1 VACFKVVSALVALV
15 FISGVASAQIS
26 TDGSVGPERSLSGP
40 EFAITDDLGRRA
52 GQNLFHSFRSFS
64 VPAGARATFSGPA
77 DIRNLVGR
85 VTGGTSSTIDGAI
98 RSTIAGANLYLINP
112 AGMFFGPDASLEID
126 GAFHAST
133 ADAIRFPDGT
143 LFSAR
148 DLSGSSFSIAKPES
162 FGFLGESLSASL
174 SVAGATLAVGADDA
188 LSLSGGAINI
198 VGGVVAAAELALAAV
213 GPGGTFAPEAGGA
226 AGPAAFVPGGNIT
239 ILQGQIFSNGGIG
252 LQGGSIILDGTRVAN
267 ARASAAIGDGIAMRA
282 NDTIAVRNNT
292 VVLDRSQT
300 VPGGGIRLAAP
311 FVEITNALIQSE
323 ALGSDPGGD
332 IDVTAGEFS
341 VLAGADVLSFAVAD
355 GPGGN
360 ITIDAIASLAIDGL
374 GADGFGG
381 QISTV
386 STNGATGPVGAVSA
400 RAPVVAI
407 DGGAINS
414 LSFGA
419 GATGAVGVIGD
430 AVSLVNGGAI
440 GTTALGFGDAGN
452 VVVRGAQRVD
462 IIGEDATGLPSRIN
476 SRAAQG
482 GNTGAVGIAGG
493 TVTIN
498 GGAVSASSTLDGDAG
513 DIVFEVDNLLMS
525 GGANVFANNS
535 GNGRG
540 AVIIIRADTRV
551 ELVNDFE
558 NDLVTSLFNDAVG
571 DGDGGALSVET
582 PLFQS
587 RGGFV
592 SSSTIA
598 PQGLGAAGGIIMN
611 VGRLELTDGAVLSST
626 SRSLGRGGN
635 ITIKASKKVVVGD
648 RGIGQFPSSITSDT
662 GNGSTLSGGG
672 KGGVI
677 EITTPQLEIDGGQ
690 LSSTSFG
697 DSDAGRI
704 TLFVERLDMTAGAS
718 IVADAFAAGNGGEIE
733 VLASERA
740 RIVGDGTV
748 FGSTIT
754 SRAVPG
760 STGDAGKITMLT
772 PLIDLKG
779 GLIGAE
785 TFSAG
790 QAGRVGLLA
799 DRILISDAGAVE
811 SSSFGAGAGGDV
823 DVTARVELRITSP
836 RDASDLARSKITSTT
851 AGGGAAGDVSLD
863 APIVV
868 LDGRAFVTAEG
879 AGGADAGRIK
889 ILGGFLGVL
898 NGARITS
905 DTEDGQGGN
914 ISIEL
919 TKLFQLSGTDANG
932 IPSVVSTSSFGAGDG
947 GTIAVTAPK
956 IAMQGTA
963 IIAIGIGTGNAG
975 DLTFVASDTF
985 EATNAAVSTQT
996 EGAEGGDITFEVGR
1010 LFSLKGS
1017 GVTTSVQA
1025 GAGDGGNIAIDPIFV
1040 VLRDSR
1046 IEANAFGGNG
1056 GNISIVADNFLA
1068 DEASVVRASS
1078 ALGIDGDVLI
1088 DTLDGDV
1095 TSGLTKLPGG
1105 FLEAAAKLAQQCNAR
1120 GGQTRASLTATGRGA
1135 LPGGPGT
1142 YMNAALMVPSEPIPP
1157 AATQAMPF
1165 DPGKVAV
1172 LSTPTGAGPAI
1183 ILRCADLGTK
1193 SAAG

>member
-1 VACFKVVSALVALV
+1 VACFKAVSALVALV
-15 FISGVASAQIS
+15 LMSNVASAQIS
-26 TDGSVGPERSLSGP
+26 TDGSVGPARSLSGP

-85 VTGGTSSTIDGAI
+85 VTGGISSTIDGAI

-112 AGMFFGPDASLEID
+112 AGMFFGPGASLEID

-148 DLSGSSFSIAKPES
+148 DPSGSIFSIAKPES
-162 FGFLGESLSASL
+162 FGFLGDSLSASL

-188 LSLSGGAINI
+188 LSLSGGAVNI

-213 GPGGTFAPEAGGA
+213 GPGGTFAPEAAGA
-226 AGPAAFVPGGNIT
+226 AGPAAFVPGDSIT
-239 ILQGQIFSNGGIG
+239 ILQGQIFSNGGIDF
-252 LQGGSIILDGTRVAN
+252 QGGSIILDGARVAN

-282 NDTIAVRNNT
+282 NDTIAVKNDT

-311 FVEITNALIQSE
+311 FVEVTNALVQSE
-323 ALGSDPGGD
+323 ALGSEPGGD
-332 IDVTAGEFS
+332 INVTAGEFS
-341 VLAGADVLSFAVAD
+341 VLAGGDVLSFAVAD

-360 ITIDAIASLAIDGL
+360 ITIDAIASLSIDGL

-386 STNGATGPVGAVSA
+386 STNGATGPAGTVSA
-400 RAPVVAI
+400 RSPIVAI

-414 LSFGA
+414 LSFGT

-440 GTTALGFGDAGN
+440 GTTALGVGDAGN
-452 VVVRGAQRVD
+452 VVVRGTQRVD
-462 IIGEDATGLPSRIN
+462 IVGADATGLPSRIN

-482 GNTGAVGIAGG
+482 GNTGAVGIVGG
-493 TVTIN
+493 TVTID

-551 ELVNDFE
+551 ELVSDFE
-558 NDLVTSLFNDAVG
+558 NDRVTSLFNDTVG

-592 SSSTIA
+592 SSSTVA
-598 PQGLGAAGGIIMN
+598 PQGLGDAGGIIMK
-611 VGRLELTDGAVLSST
+611 VGRLELTDGATLVST

-635 ITIKASKKVVVGD
+635 ITIDASEQVFVGD
-648 RGIGQFPSSITSDT
+648 RGRGQFPASISSDT
-662 GNGSTLSGGG
+662 GNGSTLQ
-672 KGGVI
+672 GGVVT
-677 EITTPQLEIDGGQ
+677 ITTPLMALAGGQ

-697 DSDAGRI
+697 DSGAGRI

-718 IVADAFAAGNGGEIE
+718 IVTDAFAAGDGGEIE
-733 VLASERA
+733 VLASDRA

-748 FGSTIT
+748 FGSVVT
-754 SRAVPG
+754 SRALPG
-760 STGDAGKITMLT
+760 STGDAGRITILT
-772 PLIDLKG
+772 PLIDLDG
-779 GLIGAE
+779 GLISAE
-785 TFSAG
+785 SFAAG

-799 DRILISDAGAVE
+799 DRILISNAGSVE
-811 SSSFGAGAGGDV
+811 SNSFGAGAGGDV
-823 DVTARVELRITSP
+823 DVEAKVELRVTSA
-836 RDASDLARSKITSTT
+836 RDASDLARSRITSTT
-851 AGGGAAGDVSLD
+851 AGGGAAGDVSID
-863 APIVV
+863 APVIV
-868 LDGRAFVTAEG
+868 LDGRSFVTAEG
-879 AGGADAGRIK
+879 AGSADAGRVE
-889 ILGGFLGVL
+889 ILGAFLSVL

-905 DTEDGQGGN
+905 DTENGRGGD
-914 ISIEL
+914 IAIEL
-919 TKLFQLSGTDANG
+919 SRLLQLSGTDANG
-932 IPSVVSTSSFGAGDG
+932 IPSVVSTSSFGAGNG

-956 IAMQGTA
+956 IEMRGSV

-975 DLTFVASDTF
+975 DIIVKASDTF
-985 EATNAAVSTQT
+985 DAVNAAVSTQA
-996 EGAEGGDITFEVGR
+996 ENAEGGDITFEVGR
-1010 LFSLKGS
+1010 LFALKGS
-1017 GVTTSVQA
+1017 SVTTSVQS

-1120 GGQTRASLTATGRGA
+1120 GGQTRASLTAAGRGA
-1135 LPGGPGT
+1135 LPSGPGG
-1142 YMNAALMVPSEPIPP
+1142 YMNAAVMVPTRPLAKPR
-1157 AATQAMPF
+1157 AATGNLPF
-1165 DPGKVAV
+1165 DIGKVAV
-1172 LSTPTGAGPAI
+1172 LSTPTGSGPAI
-1183 ILRCADLGTK
+1183 VIRCAGSGTK
-1193 SAAG
+1193 PVAG

>member
-1 VACFKVVSALVALV
+1 
-15 FISGVASAQIS
+15 
-26 TDGSVGPERSLSGP
+26 
-40 EFAITDDLGRRA
+40 
-52 GQNLFHSFRSFS
+52 
-64 VPAGARATFSGPA
+64 
-77 DIRNLVGR
+77 
-85 VTGGTSSTIDGAI
+85 VTGGTRSSIDGAI
-98 RSTIAGANLYLINP
+98 RSTIPGANLYLINP
-112 AGMFFGPDASLEID
+112 AGMFFGPGASLEID

-133 ADAIRFPDGT
+133 ADEVRFPGG
-143 LFSAR
+143 LVFSAR
-148 DLSGSSFSIAKPES
+148 DPSGSAFSVAKPES
-162 FGFLGESLSASL
+162 FGFLGNSLSASL

-213 GPGGTFAPEAGGA
+213 GPGGAFAPETAGA
-226 AGPAAFVPGGNIT
+226 AGPAAFVPGGRIT
-239 ILQGQIFSNGGIG
+239 ILQGQILSNGGIDF
-252 LQGGSIILDGTRVAN
+252 QGGSIILDGARVAN
-267 ARASAAIGDGIAMRA
+267 ARASAAIGGGIAIHA
-282 NDTIAVRNNT
+282 NDTIAVKNNT

-300 VPGGGIRLAAP
+300 VRGGGIRLTAP
-311 FVEITNALIQSE
+311 FVEVTNALVQSE
-323 ALGSDPGGD
+323 ALGSEPGGD

-341 VLAGADVLSFAVAD
+341 VLAGGDVLSFAVAD

-360 ITIDAIASLAIDGL
+360 ITIDAIASLSIDGL

-386 STNGATGPVGAVSA
+386 STNGATGPAGAVSA
-400 RAPVVAI
+400 RSPIVAI

-414 LSFGA
+414 LSFGT

-440 GTTALGFGDAGN
+440 GTTALGVGDAGN
-452 VVVRGAQRVD
+452 VVVRGTQRVD
-462 IIGEDATGLPSRIN
+462 IVGADAIGLPSRIN

-482 GNTGAVGIAGG
+482 GNTGSVGIAGG
-493 TVTIN
+493 TVTLN

-551 ELVNDFE
+551 ELVSDFE
-558 NDLVTSLFNDAVG
+558 NDRVTSLFNDTVG

-598 PQGLGAAGGIIMN
+598 PQGLGAAGGIIMK
-611 VGRLELTDGAVLSST
+611 VGRLELTDGATLVST

-635 ITIKASKKVVVGD
+635 ITINASEQVFVGD
-648 RGIGQFPSSITSDT
+648 RGRGQFPASISSDT

-672 KGGVI
+672 AGGVVT
-677 EITTPQLEIDGGQ
+677 ITTPLMALAGGQ

-697 DSDAGRI
+697 DSGAGRI

-718 IVADAFAAGNGGEIE
+718 IVTDAFAAGDGGEVE
-733 VLASERA
+733 VLASDRA

-748 FGSTIT
+748 FGSVVT
-754 SRAVPG
+754 SRALPG
-760 STGDAGKITMLT
+760 STGDAGRITILT
-772 PLIDLKG
+772 PLIDLDG
-779 GLIGAE
+779 GLISAE
-785 TFSAG
+785 SFASG

-799 DRILISDAGAVE
+799 DRILISNAGAVE
-811 SSSFGAGAGGDV
+811 SNSFGAGAGGDV
-823 DVTARVELRITSP
+823 DVEAKIELRVTSP
-836 RDASDLARSKITSTT
+836 RDAPDLARSRITSTT
-851 AGGGAAGDVSLD
+851 AGGGAAGDVTID
-863 APIVV
+863 APVIV
-868 LDGRAFVTAEG
+868 LDGRSFVTAEG
-879 AGGADAGRIK
+879 AGSADAGRVE
-889 ILGGFLGVL
+889 ILGAFLSVL

-905 DTEDGQGGN
+905 DTENGRGGD
-914 ISIEL
+914 IAIEL
-919 TKLFQLSGTDANG
+919 TRLLQLSGTDANG
-932 IPSVVSTSSFGAGDG
+932 IPSVISTSSFGAGNG
-947 GTIAVTAPK
+947 GTIMVTAPK
-956 IAMQGTA
+956 IEMRGSV

-975 DLTFVASDTF
+975 DIIVKASDTF
-985 EATNAAVSTQT
+985 DAVNAAVSTQA
-996 EGAEGGDITFEVGR
+996 ENAEGGDITFEVGQ
-1010 LFSLKGS
+1010 LFALKGS
-1017 GVTTSVQA
+1017 GITTSVQS
-1025 GAGDGGNIAIDPIFV
+1025 GAGDGGNIVIDPIFV

-1105 FLEAAAKLAQQCNAR
+1105 FLEAAAQLAQQCNAR
-1120 GGQTRASLTATGRGA
+1120 GGQTRASLTAAGRGA
-1135 LPGGPGT
+1135 LPSGPGT
-1142 YMNAALMVPSEPIPP
+1142 YMNAALVVPSEPVREPLK
-1157 AATQAMPF
+1157 AAQAMPF
-1165 DPGKVAV
+1165 DAGKVAA
-1172 LSTPTGAGPAI
+1172 LSTPARAGPVI
-1183 ILRCADLGTK
+1183 ILRCAGPGTK
-1193 SAAG
+1193 QAAG